1 MDKINKAIYNNK
13 KVKILYIGGKIKM
26 RAFNKK
32 NKRNTLKI
40 EEKWGI
46 EIILENV
53 ETFFIPMKYVS
64 EIKKRKNKIKYIKIS
79 KKYLEAMEYS
89 PSYSDD
95 ILEEKIERFL
105 NARDI
110 TRIYIN
116 NKLYF
121 MGYIDDYCDR
131 LGADNVLQSIKIE
144 DKNIVFSWD
153 LNKKNCVDYKGYPFI
168 SLTISSKYKGKV
180 FDYGKV
186 KYF

>member
-1 MDKINKAIYNNK
+1 
-13 KVKILYIGGKIKM
+13 M

-40 EEKWGI
+40 KERCGI
-46 EIILENV
+46 EIILENI
-53 ETFFIPMKYVS
+53 EMFFIPMKYVS
-64 EIKKRKNKIKYIKIS
+64 EIKKRKSKIKYIKIS
-79 KKYLEAMEYS
+79 KKYLEAIEHA

-95 ILEEKIERFL
+95 TLEEQVKRFL
-105 NARDI
+105 TMRDI
-110 TRIYIN
+110 TQIYLN
-116 NKLYF
+116 DKVYF
-121 MGYIDDYCDR
+121 MDYIDDYCDR

-153 LNKKNCVDYKGYPFI
+153 LNKKNCVNYKENLFA